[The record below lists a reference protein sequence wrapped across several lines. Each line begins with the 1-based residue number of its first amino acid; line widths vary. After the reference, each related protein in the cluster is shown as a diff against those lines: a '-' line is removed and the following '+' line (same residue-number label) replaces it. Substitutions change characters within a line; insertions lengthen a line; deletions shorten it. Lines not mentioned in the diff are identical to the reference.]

1 MKNENRPY
9 RPAPPYPCRRRSF
22 GAKLGL
28 MTAALVASQA
38 VAQAPDAWH
47 ANAESVLELL
57 QADTRR
63 AWAATGLS
71 NQSRP
76 ALSSAAAAQPP
87 DELELAAL
95 YGTSGRLTAVVYV
108 NGVRKEYRPGAK
120 LPYAGAGG
128 SREYRLLRIADTCV
142 VLQKTGRA
150 ARSVC
155 FRTDMPEPGSPPS
168 LAGSNA
174 LAAGHSPA
182 LGAPL
187 PAAMRP

>member
-9 RPAPPYPCRRRSF
+9 RPAPAYPCRRRSP
-22 GAKLGL
+22 GARLGL

-38 VAQAPDAWH
+38 MAQTQDAWH

-63 AWAATGLS
+63 AWTATGLS
-71 NQSRP
+71 SQSPP
-76 ALSSAAAAQPP
+76 APSSAAAQPP

-128 SREYRLLRIADTCV
+128 AREYRLLRIVDTCV

-168 LAGSNA
+168 LAGSTA